1 MFDEKNAGT
10 DSASILI
17 IDDEPIARDSLL
29 ALLGSE
35 GYRLLTAEN
44 GIEGLQILEKTAI
57 DMVLLDIMLP
67 GINGFDVCRR
77 IRNTPN
83 LAELPIVMIT
93 ALDDRQSRLK
103 GLLMGADDFLTKPYD
118 GDELRARV
126 RTITRLNR
134 YRRLM
139 EQSERLAYLQD
150 YDQLTDLPNRNLMYS
165 SLTMSLGHA
174 QRLRHSLAVL
184 IIEIDDSSRI
194 HATLGHQA
202 GDHLIKDFAMR
213 LNRCVQ
219 QSDMIGR
226 IGDNRFVVLHE
237 TSQPI
242 KDVSALAQA
251 IHIEMGKPFNLAEE
265 EVFIKGSIG
274 ISMFPADGDTA
285 DTLLQHAAAAAS
297 RAKRHGRG
305 HYEFFALEMNVAA
318 IERLQLESQ
327 LRHALERSEF
337 RLYYQPKINLS
348 SGRINGVEALVR
360 WEHPQRGLVSP
371 GQFISLAE
379 DTGLI
384 EPIGAWVMREA
395 CRQARD
401 WLNKGLGN
409 VRVAVNVSSK
419 QFRLHDLAMDVQR
432 VSQTFQLPA
441 GVLEI
446 ELTESL
452 LMPTSQDGNR
462 HVLSTL
468 YELKEAGV
476 YLSIDDFGTGYSS
489 LSYLHRFPVD
499 ALKVDRSFIQEITTD
514 ADDAVITTSI
524 IDLAHN
530 LRLKV
535 VAEGVENE
543 QQLEWLRQRNCDE
556 IQGYFYSPPVPAD
569 EMEKLWLEFSAET
582 ACAVEQ
588 HKLER

>member
-1 MFDEKNAGT
+1 MVNESEVGSNG
-10 DSASILI
+10 ASILI

-44 GIEGLQILEKTAI
+44 GIEGLQILEKTAV

-77 IRNTPN
+77 IRNTPG
-83 LAELPIVMIT
+83 LVELPVVMVT
-93 ALDDRQSRLK
+93 ALDDRESRLR

-150 YDQLTDLPNRNLMYS
+150 YDPLTDLPNRNLMHS
-165 SLTMSLGHA
+165 SLMMSLDHA
-174 QRLRHSLAVL
+174 KRLRHSLAVL
-184 IIEIDDSSRI
+184 VIEIDDSSRI
-194 HATLGHQA
+194 HATLGQQA
-202 GDHLIKDFAMR
+202 GDHLIKDVALR
-213 LNRCVQ
+213 LNNCVQ

-226 IGDNRFVVLHE
+226 VGENRFVVLHE
-237 TSQPI
+237 TNQPI
-242 KDVSALAQA
+242 KDVSTLAQA
-251 IHIEMGKPFNLAEE
+251 IHIEIAKPFHLVDE

-274 ISMFPADGDTA
+274 ISLFPADGETA
-285 DTLLQHAAAAAS
+285 DALLQNAAAAS
-297 RAKRHGRG
+297 RRARRHGRG
-305 HYEFFALEMNVAA
+305 HYEFFAVEMNVAA
-318 IERLQLESQ
+318 IERLQLETQ
-327 LRHALERSEF
+327 LRHALERGEF
-337 RLYYQPKINLS
+337 RLYYQPKINLTT
-348 SGRINGVEALVR
+348 GRVNGVEALVR
-360 WEHPQRGLVSP
+360 WEHPVRGLVPP
-371 GQFISLAE
+371 GQFIGLAE

-384 EPIGAWVMREA
+384 EPIGAWVMQEA
-395 CRQARD
+395 CRQARE
-401 WLNKGLGN
+401 WLDKGLSN

-419 QFRLHDLAMDVQR
+419 QFRLHDLALDVQK
-432 VSQTFQLPA
+432 VSKYFRLPE

-452 LMPTSQDGNR
+452 LMPSSQDGNR

-543 QQLEWLRQRNCDE
+543 QQLEWLRKRDCDE

-569 EMEKLWLEFSAET
+569 EVEKLWREFGT
-582 ACAVEQ
+582 AGQAGDHGE
-588 HKLER
+588 